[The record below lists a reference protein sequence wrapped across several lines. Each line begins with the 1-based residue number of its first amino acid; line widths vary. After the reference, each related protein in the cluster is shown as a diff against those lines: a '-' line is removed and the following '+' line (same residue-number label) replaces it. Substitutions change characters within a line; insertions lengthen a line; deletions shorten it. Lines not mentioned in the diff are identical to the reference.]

1 MTPWI
6 RTLLSMTLGV
16 LMWISVSWAIKN
28 PPVNVSLSTEFW
40 ISFSKIVGSNL
51 QWMFLSLAPWC
62 IVGITAD
69 RKPVLTGASAAAVA
83 WILTCYPEPD
93 WVTSE
98 YSSAYLVH
106 SVSLALIKAVY
117 GAAGSA
123 LGFVLVSANNSFKP
137 RPLRGS
143 AAW

>member
-1 MTPWI
+1 MTAWI
-6 RTLLSMTLGV
+6 RTVLSMALGV
-16 LMWISVSWAIKN
+16 LMWISVSWAIKH
-28 PPVNVSLSTEFW
+28 PPTTISFSTEFW
-40 ISFSKIVGSNL
+40 MSFSKIVGSNL
-51 QWMFLSLAPWC
+51 QLMFLSLAPWC

-69 RKPVLTGASAAAVA
+69 RTPILAGAAAAAIA

-106 SVSLALIKAVY
+106 SVSLALIKAAY
-117 GAAGSA
+117 GAAGAA
-123 LGFVLVSANNSFKP
+123 LGAVLVSANNSFKP

-143 AAW
+143 A